1 MSIPNY
7 PQLALPPCQL
17 QIREGRGGF
26 SVYDECRML
35 WVAFTPE
42 EWVRQHVLH
51 YLLYQKS
58 YPRLLIHVEE
68 RVMVNGQPQ
77 RADIVVYGRDTKPF
91 LLIECKAAHIAVGE
105 DTIWQVATY
114 NSVLKAAY
122 FAVTNGMG
130 IGVFQTT
137 DTGVS
142 YWGTDFPKYPKRETE
157 VIE

>member
-1 MSIPNY
+1 MSIPDY
-7 PQLALPPCQL
+7 PRLVLPPCQF
-17 QIREGRGGF
+17 QIRKERGGF
-26 SVYDECRML
+26 SIYDECRML

-42 EWVRQHVLH
+42 EWVRQHILH
-51 YLLYQKS
+51 YLIYQKF

-68 RVMVNGQPQ
+68 RVLVNGQPQ

-91 LLIECKAAHIAVGE
+91 LLIECKAAHISIGQ

-114 NSVLKAAY
+114 NSILKASY

-130 IGVFQTT
+130 IVVFQTT
-137 DTGVS
+137 NTGVI
-142 YWGTDFPKYPKRETE
+142 YLGTDFPEYPKRETE